1 MNLETK
7 ITIYKFTPQVFTL
20 TLADLYFLYRLQVLL
35 YRFSLLFAELDFRI
49 ISFYNKEIKEELLVI
64 IVIGNRM
71 GCTVSLSSC
80 F

>member
-20 TLADLYFLYRLQVLL
+20 TL
-35 YRFSLLFAELDFRI
+35 SLLFAELDFRI

>member
-20 TLADLYFLYRLQVLL
+20 THFLYRLQVLL
-35 YRFSLLFAELDFRI
+35 CRFSLLFAELDFRI

>member
-1 MNLETK
+1 M
-7 ITIYKFTPQVFTL
+7 
-20 TLADLYFLYRLQVLL
+20 
-35 YRFSLLFAELDFRI
+35 LFAELDFRI